1 MTFQTTARTGLLT
14 PVTLPVTHEMIL
26 SFRHKGLKR
35 LYEKGLASGVPADQ
49 FRKLQRILAALDAAA
64 IPADLNLP
72 GYRPHPLKGDLRGR
86 WSVRVTGN
94 WRVTF
99 RIDERGVHDVDLVDY
114 H

>member
-1 MTFQTTARTGLLT
+1 
-14 PVTLPVTHEMIL
+14 MIL

-35 LYEKGLASGVPADQ
+35 LYDKGLPSGVPAEQ
-49 FRKLQRILAALDAAA
+49 IGKLQRILAVLDAAE

-72 GYRPHPLKGDLRGR
+72 GYGLHPLKGDRRGR

-99 RIDERGVHDVDLVDY
+99 RIEERAVHDVDLVDY